1 MSNIHN
7 AGPDDETSDADAEA
21 EISDSSVEAEE
32 DSNQNAS
39 KQGSVM
45 PGLASRSATDPTI
58 KNH

>member
-45 PGLASRSATDPTI
+45 PRPASRSATDPTI